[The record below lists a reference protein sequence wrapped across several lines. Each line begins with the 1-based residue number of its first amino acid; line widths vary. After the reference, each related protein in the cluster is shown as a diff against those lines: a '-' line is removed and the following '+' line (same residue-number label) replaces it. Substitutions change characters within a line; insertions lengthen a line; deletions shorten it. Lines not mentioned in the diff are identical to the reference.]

1 MIFMMIRLILIFFLH
16 VSVFVC
22 AASSRS
28 VTLKTKV
35 VLANDRLAF
44 NVTITNKMGKD
55 IYVLL
60 SMWSLYYYF
69 IDKSNSNNNKDFWG
83 VNSQYPIN
91 SSQVRISNEK
101 KLLLSD
107 VAMQSSP
114 MYPYLETM
122 PMFLKIKKNR
132 RSLLCFSY
140 LVGKD
145 NSFLKGKKVIVR
157 LPFVH
162 KEQVDEMQ
170 TIWKKSSIMQCIV
183 EKKYINLKTIDTL
196 NNFSSNYDR
205 EYSSFSSYNYT
216 NQKITDL
223 ERIKF
228 KHIEKGWTKKES
240 PIPFIK

>member
-22 AASSRS
+22 TVSSRS

-35 VLANDRLAF
+35 VLDNDRLAF

-101 KLLLSD
+101 KILLSD

-114 MYPYLETM
+114 MYP
-122 PMFLKIKKNR
+122 
-132 RSLLCFSY
+132 
-140 LVGKD
+140 
-145 NSFLKGKKVIVR
+145 
-157 LPFVH
+157 
-162 KEQVDEMQ
+162 
-170 TIWKKSSIMQCIV
+170 
-183 EKKYINLKTIDTL
+183 
-196 NNFSSNYDR
+196 
-205 EYSSFSSYNYT
+205 
-216 NQKITDL
+216 
-223 ERIKF
+223 
-228 KHIEKGWTKKES
+228 
-240 PIPFIK
+240 